1 MCIFADGQIDRSLTG
16 TGVSG
21 RLATQHARGN
31 LEIGEAFIVESIV
44 GTVFRGTVVSEQEY
58 GEYEDVVPQIT
69 GNAHVTGK
77 SEFTIDPKTS
87 YTTDF

>member
-31 LEIGEAFIVESIV
+31 LEIGEAFIV

-58 GEYEDVVPQIT
+58 GGYEDVVPQII